1 MPVAPGFFHEGQA
14 AAAWA
19 CLETHLRGGAGLGHN
34 RRQSS
39 AVAVPMPPLPHA
51 LPPARRPAVLWAL
64 RLGLV
69 ALVCLPALAAAQLSA
84 TARQEVDWLLR
95 TVGSSGCEFLRG
107 GTAYSAA
114 KAQEHLRQ
122 KFDYLDAR
130 GQLKSA
136 EDFIVKAGTRSSMT
150 GEAYGIRCP
159 NSSQQASDAWLHTH
173 LKALR
178 QSKS

>member
-1 MPVAPGFFHEGQA
+1 MKVHAALPCPAGKSVCAPRPG
-14 AAAWA
+14 
-19 CLETHLRGGAGLGHN
+19 
-34 RRQSS
+34 S
-39 AVAVPMPPLPHA
+39 ATIDRIPALPAVSMPPLTDA
-51 LPPARRPAVLWAL
+51 IPPARRPALLSAL
-64 RLGLV
+64 RLGLL
-69 ALVCLPALAAAQLSA
+69 ALACLPAVGAAQLSA
-84 TARQEVDWLLR
+84 TARQEIDWLLR

-107 GTAYSAA
+107 GTAHSAA

-136 EDFIVKAGTRSSMT
+136 EDFILKAGTRSSMT

-159 NSSQQASDAWLHTH
+159 NAAQQASDAWLHTH

-178 QSKS
+178 QIKS

>member
-1 MPVAPGFFHEGQA
+1 MKAAPPPQPGPAGKPACAPA
-14 AAAWA
+14 A
-19 CLETHLRGGAGLGHN
+19 G
-34 RRQSS
+34 S
-39 AVAVPMPPLPHA
+39 ATIVRISLLPAVPMPPLPHA
-51 LPPARRPAVLWAL
+51 IPPARRPALLSAL
-64 RLGLV
+64 RLGLL
-69 ALVCLPALAAAQLSA
+69 ALACLPAVGAAQLSA
-84 TARQEVDWLLR
+84 NARQEIDWLLR

-114 KAQEHLRQ
+114 KAKEHLQQ

-136 EDFIVKAGTRSSMT
+136 EDFIVKAATRSSMT

-159 NSSQQASDAWLHTH
+159 NAGPQASDAWLHTH

-178 QSKS
+178 QIKS